1 MSDPPKLAGLESHRV
16 PLLPPACYYIPD
28 FITSE
33 EEAYL
38 LRKVGETPQPKWK
51 TVGSGRRL
59 CYWGGTMSKNS
70 VLLPEPMPDWLSTF
84 PDIVE
89 RIDAFLDAAA
99 EAPSGDAKGK
109 DRVLGINQVLVN
121 EYHSGQGI
129 SPHEDGPAFRPLVA
143 TLSLGAPTILD
154 IHHYVSPT
162 APSPPMIATEGDSG
176 RAIAA
181 VPLGHVLL
189 MPRSLFILTGS
200 LYSSHLH
207 GIAARER
214 DSFIAPEREE
224 KEAIASDVAAP
235 DQAAAGDEGGADQ
248 LPRSTSKAKADA
260 NVVANASL
268 LGLDALPRDAFTYER
283 GTRVSLTFRHANKVL
298 KGGAFGLAAGGLRRS

>member
-1 MSDPPKLAGLESHRV
+1 MAASDPPSLPGLDASRV
-16 PLLPPACYYIPD
+16 PGLPPACYYIPD
-28 FITSE
+28 FITPDE
-33 EEAYL
+33 ETYL

-59 CYWGGTMSKNS
+59 SYWGGTMSKNS
-70 VLLPEPMPDWLSTF
+70 VLLPEAMPDWLSSF

-89 RIDAFLDAAA
+89 RVDAFLDAAA
-99 EAPSGDAKGK
+99 AADTDKGK
-109 DRVLGINQVLVN
+109 SKERVLGINQVLVN
-121 EYHSGQGI
+121 EYQRGQGI

-143 TLSLGAPTILD
+143 TLSLGSPTILD

-162 APSPPMIATEGDSG
+162 APSPPMIPTEGNEG

-214 DSFIAPEREE
+214 DSFIAPERESE
-224 KEAIASDVAAP
+224 VPATA
-235 DQAAAGDEGGADQ
+235 QAAEDA
-248 LPRSTSKAKADA
+248 LPRSTNKAKAEA

-268 LGLDALPRDAFTYER
+268 AGLDTLPRDAFAYER
-283 GTRVSLTFRHANKVL
+283 RARTSLTFRHANKVL
-298 KGGAFGLAAGGLRRS
+298 KGGAFGLATGGLRRT

>member
-1 MSDPPKLAGLESHRV
+1 MRITPLSCWVLAV
-16 PLLPPACYYIPD
+16 QPD
-28 FITSE
+28 AS
-33 EEAYL
+33 
-38 LRKVGETPQPKWK
+38 
-51 TVGSGRRL
+51 
-59 CYWGGTMSKNS
+59 
-70 VLLPEPMPDWLSTF
+70 

-99 EAPSGDAKGK
+99 EAADTGKGK
-109 DRVLGINQVLVN
+109 ERVLDINQVLVN
-121 EYHSGQGI
+121 EYQPGQGI
-129 SPHEDGPAFRPLVA
+129 AVSLERVGSSRANSQPHEDGPAFRPLVA
-143 TLSLGAPTILD
+143 TLSLGSPTILD

-162 APSPPMIATEGDSG
+162 APSPPMIAAEGDTG

-189 MPRSLFILTGS
+189 MPRSLLVLAGS

-207 GIAARER
+207 GIAERER
-214 DSFIAPEREE
+214 DSFIAPERGAATGSGDAGGEGRGSG
-224 KEAIASDVAAP
+224 EAGGDGSGTTDLAA
-235 DQAAAGDEGGADQ
+235 DTTS
-248 LPRSTSKAKADA
+248 LPPSTDKARADA

-298 KGGAFGLAAGGLRRS
+298 KGGAFGLAAGGLRRA

>member
-1 MSDPPKLAGLESHRV
+1 MSTSPDPPKLPGLETNRI
-16 PLLPPACYYIPD
+16 PNLPPTCYYIPD
-28 FITSE
+28 FITPE
-33 EEAYL
+33 EEIYL
-38 LRKVGETPQPKWK
+38 IRKVGETPQPKWK

-70 VLLPEPMPDWLSTF
+70 VLLPESMPEWLSSF

-89 RIDAFLDAAA
+89 RIDAFLDSAA
-99 EAPSGDAKGK
+99 DADTDKGK
-109 DRVLGINQVLVN
+109 SKERVLGINQVLVN
-121 EYHSGQGI
+121 EYHPGQGI

-143 TLSLGAPTILD
+143 TLSLGSPTILD

-162 APSPPMIATEGDSG
+162 APSPPMIATEGDAG
-176 RAIAA
+176 KAIAA

-200 LYSSHLH
+200 LYGSHLH
-207 GIAARER
+207 GIASRER
-214 DSFIAPEREE
+214 DSFIAPVRET
-224 KEAIASDVAAP
+224 EASAADP
-235 DQAAAGDEGGADQ
+235 AAEGDA
-248 LPRSTSKAKADA
+248 LPPSTDKAKADA
-260 NVVANASL
+260 DVIANAHL

-298 KGGAFGLAAGGLRRS
+298 KGGAFGLAAGGLRRA